1 MSVTAGHRATGHP
14 VHGALLDPEVL
25 PGDQARAVRN
35 VPNTLDLFATHFPRF
50 PILPGVLLV
59 ASAADV
65 AALAAP
71 AADHG
76 WRLGE
81 ATRVRWRRPVRP
93 GDQVAIL
100 AELTGRDG
108 DDTLHFKIA
117 ATVDGQPV
125 ATVRQLTLVR
135 RLPAPATVGESPKEQ
150 R

>member
-1 MSVTAGHRATGHP
+1 MSVTTDHRATGHP

-25 PGDQARAVRN
+25 PGERARAVRN

-50 PILPGVLLV
+50 PILPGVLLL

-71 AADHG
+71 AAEYG
-76 WRLGE
+76 WRPGE
-81 ATRVRWRRPVRP
+81 AARVRWRRPVRP
-93 GDQVAIL
+93 GDQVDIV

-108 DDTLHFKIA
+108 DDTLHFKIT
-117 ATVDGQPV
+117 ATVDGRPV